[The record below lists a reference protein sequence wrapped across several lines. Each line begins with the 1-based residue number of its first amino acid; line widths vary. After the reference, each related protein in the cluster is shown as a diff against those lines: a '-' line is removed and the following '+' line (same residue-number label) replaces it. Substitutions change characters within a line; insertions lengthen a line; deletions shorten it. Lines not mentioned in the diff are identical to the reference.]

1 MSPPPPPGGRTGLH
15 SSAVAAITSALHT
28 TVPGPAG
35 GGGMP
40 RPAKTS
46 RDHRVPHVSLTL
58 QYREEGTV
66 ASQRGLRLRRLHQ
79 FAAALPGAFGNRP
92 AAAVYGTS
100 SMGQRGTPPAPTAHR
115 PCARVD
121 TALGCRNWAK
131 CCWKVAG
138 GSAGSGF
145 TFKGPFHGKLPKE
158 CLLVEGKPM
167 GQQKST

>member
-1 MSPPPPPGGRTGLH
+1 MSPPPPPGGRTGPH

-100 SMGQRGTPPAPTAHR
+100 NGTAGHSPRPHCPPALREGGHGAGLQELGEVLLEGGRGQRRVWVYFQRSLPRQTAKR
-115 PCARVD
+115 MSP
-121 TALGCRNWAK
+121 
-131 CCWKVAG
+131 
-138 GSAGSGF
+138 S
-145 TFKGPFHGKLPKE
+145 
-158 CLLVEGKPM
+158 
-167 GQQKST
+167 